1 MVVILREFPLPIAY
15 YSEDANESWHKLYRK
30 NMTQH
35 SRQNSRE
42 NRMLD
47 VFNRALYL
55 TDPKI
60 STILIENRLQSFKQK
75 HVPSEIKKFV
85 DER

>member
-1 MVVILREFPLPIAY
+1 MIL
-15 YSEDANESWHKLYRK
+15 
-30 NMTQH
+30 H
-35 SRQNSRE
+35 SRQNSRR

-47 VFNRALYL
+47 VFNRAIYL

-60 STILIENRLQSFKQK
+60 SIILINNRLKLYEQNNVS
-75 HVPSEIKKFV
+75 PEIKKFV